1 MGRLT
6 GWIRKIFTFSKR
18 LLLSGILR
26 NNLVPEK
33 APRHFCC
40 CARILV
46 TLHLMHLVINFTTNQ
61 LFIVPDP

>member
-26 NNLVPEK
+26 NNLV
-33 APRHFCC
+33 
-40 CARILV
+40 
-46 TLHLMHLVINFTTNQ
+46 
-61 LFIVPDP
+61 FIVPDP